1 MSGASPRDA
10 GGAGFGK
17 RPVTAAGGRWTRE
30 KLLLAFV
37 TSWSVAATAFHLYST
52 AIGYFEPRTQRSIHL
67 LFMLPLI
74 FLIRPALKRN
84 NADNAAHVPGW
95 TGLALFALATMPFL
109 YSWWQVD
116 RINLRLEGIDP
127 VLPAELAMGTI
138 ATLLMVEALR
148 RAVSPILAG
157 MVAVGVAYLFLT
169 EWMYGLFHYRN
180 IEFAEIVETMYL
192 FNGQGIFGSIT
203 GIASTMVAIFI
214 AFGAF
219 MQASGVGRLFSRG
232 GELLAGRYA
241 GGPAKVSVITSAFF
255 GSMSGSASSNVFTTG
270 SFTIPM
276 MKRTGYRPEVAGG
289 IETAA
294 SVGGQSAP
302 PIMGAG
308 AFIMSEITGIPYTD
322 IIIAALLGAVCYF
335 SLIMISVH
343 LEAKKNGLKGMSEE
357 ELPKLP
363 EVARDLFL
371 LVPIGVLIT
380 MLVLRYSPHWS
391 AFCSIV
397 ATVVVAC
404 SVKRTRLSASQFV
417 ALFDTAG
424 RNTAPIAV
432 ACAGAAMLVAVL
444 TKTGLVVSFSAM
456 ISDISAG
463 YLWGA
468 GLALM
473 LMTLMMGMGVP
484 TTPAYVITAAIG
496 APLLINEFGVPV
508 LAAHLFIFYFAI
520 LADATPPVS
529 IASYAAAGIA
539 KSHPLATGLQACRM
553 ALAGYCVGFSYLFV
567 PELRMEG
574 TVLSVLGNLVC
585 IIGGLSL
592 LAGAFAGY
600 LCMRLNA
607 LLRIVLAC
615 LGLGV
620 ALYIDLNPFARC
632 AIALAALS
640 GMWLWARASRDVA
653 PDDP

>member
-1 MSGASPRDA
+1 M
-10 GGAGFGK
+10 
-17 RPVTAAGGRWTRE
+17 TATDGGRICG
-30 KLLLAFV
+30 KLLPIFIV
-37 TSWSVAATAFHLYST
+37 SWSVAATAFHLYST

-74 FLIRPALKRN
+74 FLITPALKRKDAQN
-84 NADNAAHVPGW
+84 SAYVPGVA
-95 TGLALFALATMPFL
+95 GLLLFAVATLPFL
-109 YSWWQVD
+109 YSWCQAD

-127 VLPAELAMGTI
+127 VLPVELAMGTI
-138 ATLLMVEALR
+138 ATVLMLEALR

-157 MVAVGVAYLFLT
+157 MVLIGLAYLFLT
-169 EWMYGLFHYRN
+169 EYMYGILHYRD
-180 IEFAEIVETMYL
+180 IEFVEIVETMYL
-192 FNGQGIFGSIT
+192 FSGQGIFGSIT

-219 MQASGVGRLFSRG
+219 IQASGVGRLFSRG
-232 GELLAGRYA
+232 GELIAGRYA
-241 GGPAKVSVITSAFF
+241 GGPAKVSVVTSAFF

-276 MKRTGYRPEVAGG
+276 MRRAGYRPAVAGG

-322 IIIAALLGAVCYF
+322 IIIAALLGALCYF

-343 LEAKKNGLKGMSEE
+343 LEAKKNGLKGISEE

-371 LVPIGVLIT
+371 LLPIGVLIV

-397 ATVVVAC
+397 ATVVVAG
-404 SVKRTRLSASQFV
+404 SVKRTRLSLSQFV
-417 ALFDTAG
+417 SLFDTAG
-424 RNTAPIAV
+424 RNTAPIAI

-444 TKTGLVVSFSAM
+444 TKTGLVISFSAVIAE
-456 ISDISAG
+456 ISG
-463 YLWGA
+463 GRLWGA

-473 LMTLMMGMGVP
+473 LMTLVMGMGVP

-508 LAAHLFIFYFAI
+508 LAAHLFVFYFAI

-539 KSHPLATGLQACRM
+539 KSNPLATGLQACRM
-553 ALAGYCVGFSYLFV
+553 AVAGYFVGFSYLFV

-574 TVLSVLGNLVC
+574 TVLAILGNLIC

-592 LAGAFAGY
+592 LAGAFTGY
-600 LCMRLNA
+600 LCTRLNS
-607 LLRIVLAC
+607 LPRIVLAC

-620 ALYIDLNPFARC
+620 ALYIDFSLLARC
-632 AIALAALS
+632 AIAVAVLS
-640 GMWLWARASRDVA
+640 GLFLWARVGKDIVPQDSQAIRKETPGA
-653 PDDP
+653 PGRHETSK

>member
-1 MSGASPRDA
+1 MTEAD
-10 GGAGFGK
+10 
-17 RPVTAAGGRWTRE
+17 GRRTWE
-30 KLLLAFV
+30 KLLLIFV
-37 TSWSVAATAFHLYST
+37 VSWSVAATAFHLYST

-74 FLIRPALKRN
+74 FLVTPALKRKD
-84 NADNAAHVPGW
+84 ARDSAYVPGVAGLLLF
-95 TGLALFALATMPFL
+95 GLATLPFL

-127 VLPAELAMGTI
+127 VLPAELVMGAL

-157 MVAVGVAYLFLT
+157 MVLAGLAYLFLT
-169 EWMYGLFHYRN
+169 EYMYGFLHYRD
-180 IEFAEIVETMYL
+180 IEFVEIIETMYL
-192 FNGQGIFGSIT
+192 FNGQGIFGGIT

-276 MKRTGYRPEVAGG
+276 MKRTGYRPAVAGG

-343 LEAKKNGLKGMSEE
+343 LEAKKNGLRGMSEE

-371 LVPIGVLIT
+371 LLPIGVLIT
-380 MLVLRYSPHWS
+380 MLLLRYSPHWS
-391 AFCSIV
+391 AFCSII

-404 SVKRTRLSASQFV
+404 SVKRTRLSLPQFIT
-417 ALFDTAG
+417 LFDRAG
-424 RNTAPIAV
+424 RNTAPIAI

-456 ISDISAG
+456 ISEISGG
-463 YLWGA
+463 YLLGA

-473 LMTLMMGMGVP
+473 LMTLLMGMGVP

-496 APLLINEFGVPV
+496 APLLINDFGVPV
-508 LAAHLFIFYFAI
+508 LAAHLFVFYFAI

-539 KSHPLATGLQACRM
+539 KSNPLATGLQACRM

-574 TVLSVLGNLVC
+574 SALHIIGNLIS

-592 LAGAFAGY
+592 LAGAFTGH
-600 LCMRLNA
+600 LCMRLNIA
-607 LLRIVLAC
+607 LRLVLAV
-615 LGLGV
+615 LGLGA
-620 ALYIDLNPFARC
+620 ALYIDFFLPARC
-632 AIALAALS
+632 AVVVVALS
-640 GMWLWARASRDVA
+640 SLWLWARARRNAVA
-653 PDDP
+653 EDP